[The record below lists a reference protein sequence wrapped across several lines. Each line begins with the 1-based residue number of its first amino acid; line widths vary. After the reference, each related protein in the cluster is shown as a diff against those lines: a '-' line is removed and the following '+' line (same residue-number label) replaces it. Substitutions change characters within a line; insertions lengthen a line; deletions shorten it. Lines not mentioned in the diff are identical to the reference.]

1 MSTYLLELLQD
12 AANVAAMKMAA
23 AAFKIFMNVNVFVP
37 DRDMWPIS
45 AKYLYKCMGF
55 SGESY
60 EIITGNNDI
69 CILRKY
75 FWIKMKF
82 SKVIMP
88 CIAVAAL
95 FASVSCK
102 KDKDDSVTQGTLTG
116 TLDFDSPAYVR
127 KGEVVKAVP
136 KGLSKNTVDIGYY
149 WTASPLYTK
158 RDTTRRLGDPAS
170 VDGTYTFTVK
180 DTTLMTFTISCV
192 AFADGY
198 YTKSASYYCTMV
210 DPEIGGTMS
219 GDDIDAETPTFLD
232 ERTGYYLYYK
242 TIGDLDWLVRNLYTD
257 DGHSYLDSPAVDPV
271 FGQFYTWTE
280 AQDACPDGWRL
291 PTDADWL
298 ALAKVGGYK
307 GEDAATDFLGVGGA
321 LMANASFNGTR
332 MWTYW
337 PAVKITNSTGFAA
350 IPTGYGEMLSTGA
363 SFKNDL
369 DYAVYWSAES
379 HDEEQGV
386 YRMINMNRPDVMR
399 GTAHKDSFLASV
411 RCVRDVE

>member
-1 MSTYLLELLQD
+1 
-12 AANVAAMKMAA
+12 
-23 AAFKIFMNVNVFVP
+23 
-37 DRDMWPIS
+37 
-45 AKYLYKCMGF
+45 
-55 SGESY
+55 
-60 EIITGNNDI
+60 
-69 CILRKY
+69 
-75 FWIKMKF
+75 
-82 SKVIMP
+82 MP

-158 RDTTRRLGDPAS
+158 RDTTRRIGDPAS

-232 ERTGYYLYYK
+232 EKNRLLPVLQDYRRFGLACQEPLY
-242 TIGDLDWLVRNLYTD
+242 G
-257 DGHSYLDSPAVDPV
+257 
-271 FGQFYTWTE
+271 
-280 AQDACPDGWRL
+280 
-291 PTDADWL
+291 
-298 ALAKVGGYK
+298 
-307 GEDAATDFLGVGGA
+307 
-321 LMANASFNGTR
+321 
-332 MWTYW
+332 
-337 PAVKITNSTGFAA
+337 
-350 IPTGYGEMLSTGA
+350 
-363 SFKNDL
+363 
-369 DYAVYWSAES
+369 
-379 HDEEQGV
+379 
-386 YRMINMNRPDVMR
+386 
-399 GTAHKDSFLASV
+399 
-411 RCVRDVE
+411 